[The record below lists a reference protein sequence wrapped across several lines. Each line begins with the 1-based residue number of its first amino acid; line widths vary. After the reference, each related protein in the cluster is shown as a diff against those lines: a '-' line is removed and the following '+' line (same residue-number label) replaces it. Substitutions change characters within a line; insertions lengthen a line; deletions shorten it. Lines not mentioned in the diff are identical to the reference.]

1 VAQRIAGHGL
11 NSNKG
16 TKWACRSISLYEII
30 AWGMSRSDN
39 MRAIRSKD
47 MLPKLTVRL
56 LVHRLG
62 YRYRLHRKAL

>member
-1 VAQRIAGHGL
+1 
-11 NSNKG
+11 
-16 TKWACRSISLYEII
+16 
-30 AWGMSRSDN
+30 MSRSDN

-62 YRYRLHRKAL
+62 YPLPAAQESPLERGGITPNKVAAIQWAHFRAST

>member
-1 VAQRIAGHGL
+1 
-11 NSNKG
+11 
-16 TKWACRSISLYEII
+16 
-30 AWGMSRSDN
+30 MSRSDN